1 MPNPV
6 GRPREVEPY
15 SVEDTIKLGE
25 ELLIWATEETEEKR
39 VSMNLFYSLK
49 KMIPRKHWKTIVL
62 RPEFLPYYEAA
73 QSALCHKIYSDTV
86 KEGYGNRL
94 LRLVQKDLIEEENE
108 QSKFDAELK
117 KVQESNTPQK
127 VIFEVNY
134 KNDGNNSVSI
144 SPSPLSTADTPS
156 PEQGN

>member
-1 MPNPV
+1 M
-6 GRPREVEPY
+6 RPRTSSPTSIEE
-15 SVEDTIKLGE
+15 TIALGE

-49 KMIPRKHWKTIVL
+49 KMIPRKEWKVL
-62 RPEFLPYYEAA
+62 IQRPEFLPYYEAA

-94 LRLVQKDLIEEENE
+94 LRLVQRDLIEEENE

-117 KVQESNTPQK
+117 KVQESTVPKK

-144 SPSPLSTADTPS
+144 PPSLIPTADTPS
-156 PEQGN
+156 PE